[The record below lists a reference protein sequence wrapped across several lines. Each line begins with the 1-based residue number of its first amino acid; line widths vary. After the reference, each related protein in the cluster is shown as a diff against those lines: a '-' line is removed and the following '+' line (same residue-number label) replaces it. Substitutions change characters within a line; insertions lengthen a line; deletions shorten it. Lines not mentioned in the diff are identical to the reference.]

1 MSVKDSVSSVRT
13 VAAIAIVLFCRAID
27 NISTFRLVRRGVM
40 IRRVV
45 RRADRGSALARG
57 GV

>member
-1 MSVKDSVSSVRT
+1 VSVKDSVSSVRT
-13 VAAIAIVLFCRAID
+13 VAAIAIVLSCRAID
-27 NISTFRLVRRGVM
+27 NISTSRLVRRGVM